1 MKTWRCKPWAQAEGV
16 TWSERAIQRDTFS
29 QEQCEVCPAEL
40 CPNIRATRAFSDPQ
54 TQTSQAEDHNQITKL
69 HLGFATPSA
78 GPRQV
83 LLSSNYSLPPRFLG
97 SLREKCWQTQ
107 LPSFWLWWWWT
118 EWQSKGWSQE
128 QKQNRCKI
136 CAAIWT
142 PGKYGSS
149 STYPLR
155 HLNLECHRFLQ
166 SEYGTSTHKIITQY
180 PQPHIISY
188 SPGFAENSFWL
199 KTRH

>member
-83 LLSSNYSLPPRFLG
+83 LLSSNYSLPP
-97 SLREKCWQTQ
+97 
-107 LPSFWLWWWWT
+107 SFWGLS
-118 EWQSKGWSQE
+118 ERNADRLSYLPFGSGGGELNDNPKADPKSKSRIDVKSVQ
-128 QKQNRCKI
+128 
-136 CAAIWT
+136 
-142 PGKYGSS
+142 PYGRQASM
-149 STYPLR
+149 
-155 HLNLECHRFLQ
+155 EVA
-166 SEYGTSTHKIITQY
+166 
-180 PQPHIISY
+180 PHIHWDI
-188 SPGFAENSFWL
+188 
-199 KTRH
+199 